1 MFVGHNEGEVGV
13 TKAISRRGVEWP
25 TVALLVGFFAAWGA
39 VVGLHRHIPWPLQFV
54 ALVYLGGLWLS
65 IGHELLHGHPTRWN
79 AVNTTVGTPPLSLW
93 IPFARY
99 KTLHV
104 KHHHSDLTDP
114 IDDPESSY
122 IDPEVWNRASPMRR
136 RYMLFLRTTVGRF
149 TIGVPRAIVRFWARD
164 VHTMRTD
171 AAVRRQWAVHLV
183 VAVVLCWWLFG
194 VVGVSPWVYVFG
206 FVLGG
211 AACSNLRSFAEHCAV
226 PTGTRSAVVKAGP
239 VLSLLF
245 LNINLHHTHH
255 ELPDVVWYRIPAEH
269 RAMGSDDI
277 AREGAGFYS
286 SYFQVLRTY
295 LVTPFCQP
303 DHPSSPGARPF
314 GTRGIT

>member
-1 MFVGHNEGEVGV
+1 VSE
-13 TKAISRRGVEWP
+13 TSSRRGVEWP
-25 TVALLVGFFAAWGA
+25 TVALLLGFFTVWGA
-39 VVGLHRHIPWPLQFV
+39 IVGWHRSIPWPVQFV
-54 ALVYLGGLWLS
+54 VLVYLGGLWLS
-65 IGHELLHGHPTRWN
+65 IGHELLHGHPTPWN
-79 AVNTTVGTPPLSLW
+79 RVNTVVGFPPLSLW

-104 KHHHSDLTDP
+104 KHHRSDLTDP
-114 IDDPESSY
+114 FDDPESSY
-122 IDPEVWNRASPMRR
+122 IDPVVWEHAGALRR

-149 TIGVPRAIVRFWARD
+149 TIGVPRAIARFWMRD
-164 VHTMRTD
+164 LRAMRAD
-171 AAVRRQWAVHLV
+171 HALRRQWAVHI
-183 VAVVLCWWLFG
+183 VAAVAFGWWLFG
-194 VVGVSPWVYVFG
+194 VVGVSAWVYVFS

-277 AREGAGFYS
+277 ARAGAGYYS
-286 SYFQVLRTY
+286 SYFEVLRTY
-295 LVTPFCQP
+295 FVTPFCQP
-303 DHPSSPGARPF
+303 DHPGSPGARPY
-314 GTRGIT
+314 GARGIT